1 MPLLIGNPTQTVRRL
16 MTMREVIRTC
26 ESRRRMNANSLT
38 LSELDP
44 LYIETSSAGLR
55 TTALRNSFIEGII
68 PHFMQQQHSSAS

>member
-1 MPLLIGNPTQTVRRL
+1 
-16 MTMREVIRTC
+16 
-26 ESRRRMNANSLT
+26 MNANSLT
-38 LSELDP
+38 LNELDP